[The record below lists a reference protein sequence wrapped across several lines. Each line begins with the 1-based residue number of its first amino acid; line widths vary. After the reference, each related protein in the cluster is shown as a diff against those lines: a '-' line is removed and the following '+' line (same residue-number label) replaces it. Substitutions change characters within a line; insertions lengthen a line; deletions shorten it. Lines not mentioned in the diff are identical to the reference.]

1 MSKSENVHVVMLPW
15 SAFGHL
21 IPFSNLSLALAELG
35 GIHVSFISTPKTI
48 QRLPKVPPNLTHL
61 VKLVEFPLPSLD
73 DNTLLPED
81 AEASVDLP
89 LEKIQYLKVA
99 YDLLR
104 EPIKK
109 FIADQKPDWIIVD
122 FFQNWIVEIA
132 EAYNIP
138 IIHLSVF
145 SAASR
150 AFLIAARASGPMPE
164 SLTLPV
170 SEKLHFP
177 STLAYRSYE
186 AAELFS
192 LSFQEDAS
200 GESYAQRS
208 AKVLRACRAVAI
220 RSCKEFEGDYL
231 DAMHK
236 LISKPIIP
244 VGLLSPP
251 SCVDLN
257 INRDQSWQRILKW
270 LNQQNPQSV
279 LFVGLGSECK
289 PSKDQVYEIAH
300 GIELSKLPFLWI
312 LQKPK
317 WCSTTLDDVDPL
329 PEGFRAR
336 NAEKG
341 VVHIGWARQKE
352 ILAHSSIG
360 GALVQGGLGS
370 IVETLQH
377 GHVLVV
383 LPFVHEQG
391 LNARLI
397 VEKGF
402 GIEVERN
409 EENRLFTRKDIAKA
423 LMYAMVSEEGKEMR
437 ERARKAIDVFGDI
450 QLQNSYIVSFVEY
463 LKNKGNKTLFCRP
476 QGHG

>member
-1 MSKSENVHVVMLPW
+1 MPHDIANK
-15 SAFGHL
+15 
-21 IPFSNLSLALAELG
+21 I
-35 GIHVSFISTPKTI
+35 
-48 QRLPKVPPNLTHL
+48 
-61 VKLVEFPLPSLD
+61 LVEFPLPSLD

-89 LEKIQYLKVA
+89 LEKIQYLKAA

-132 EAYNIP
+132 ETYDIP
-138 IIHLSVF
+138 IIHFSVF

-164 SLTLPV
+164 SVTLPV

-177 STLAYRSYE
+177 STLPYRSYE

-251 SCVDLN
+251 LCVDLN
-257 INRDQSWQRILKW
+257 INRDQSWQRLLKW
-270 LNQQNPQSV
+270 LNQQNPRSV

-300 GIELSKLPFLWI
+300 GIDERKSK
-312 LQKPK
+312 K
-317 WCSTTLDDVDPL
+317 
-329 PEGFRAR
+329 
-336 NAEKG
+336 
-341 VVHIGWARQKE
+341 
-352 ILAHSSIG
+352 
-360 GALVQGGLGS
+360 
-370 IVETLQH
+370 
-377 GHVLVV
+377 
-383 LPFVHEQG
+383 
-391 LNARLI
+391 
-397 VEKGF
+397 
-402 GIEVERN
+402 
-409 EENRLFTRKDIAKA
+409 
-423 LMYAMVSEEGKEMR
+423 
-437 ERARKAIDVFGDI
+437 
-450 QLQNSYIVSFVEY
+450 SY
-463 LKNKGNKTLFCRP
+463 
-476 QGHG
+476 